1 MQEAFTHIAV
11 VVDEFGGMI
20 GIVTMED
27 VLEEL
32 VGEIWDESDVV
43 RTDIRKLK
51 EPDTYLIQGTYS
63 IDKLFELFHI
73 KTDEVWMS
81 NTVNGFIIEQFEYI
95 PENNEVLYYNDLK
108 FTIVNALR
116 QRVNEVVVE
125 RIPLS
130 ETGHEQE

>member
-1 MQEAFTHIAV
+1 
-11 VVDEFGGMI
+11 
-20 GIVTMED
+20 
-27 VLEEL
+27 
-32 VGEIWDESDVV
+32 
-43 RTDIRKLK
+43 
-51 EPDTYLIQGTYS
+51 
-63 IDKLFELFHI
+63 
-73 KTDEVWMS
+73 MS